1 MRSKNNS
8 KGLGVRV
15 IVSDTSCLI
24 DLRKAELLEAF
35 VRTPY
40 ERLIPYTLFEDE
52 LVHFTEDERRLL
64 AGGMVIVDS
73 PAEQVQRAIEL
84 RAENTA
90 LTENDCFAYALAE
103 ATEDSILLT
112 GDNRL
117 RTLAERNG
125 LEVHGVLWAL
135 DIIHA
140 AAAAT
145 AGRLVAALELFRDD
159 ETVHVPPTL
168 ITRAL
173 VRYRRL
179 AR

>member
-1 MRSKNNS
+1 M
-8 KGLGVRV
+8 RV

-35 VRTPY
+35 VSTPY

-103 ATEDSILLT
+103 ATEDSMLLT

-140 AAAAT
+140 AGAAT
-145 AGRLVAALELFRDD
+145 VDRLVAALVTFRRNQA
-159 ETVHVPPTL
+159 TAFSP
-168 ITRAL
+168 
-173 VRYRRL
+173 
-179 AR
+179 